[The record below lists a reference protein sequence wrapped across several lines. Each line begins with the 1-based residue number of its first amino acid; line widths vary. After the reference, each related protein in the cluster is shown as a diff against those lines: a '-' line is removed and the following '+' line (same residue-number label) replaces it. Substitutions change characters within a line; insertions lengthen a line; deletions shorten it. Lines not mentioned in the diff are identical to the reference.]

1 MHDTICVPFSTSA
14 GLTVAAL
21 LECISQRYAAW
32 HPFVVHEFQLR
43 PEHAAPTACAAPDTL
58 AAALLPAS
66 SASSATSA
74 TSAQLTVIVEESA
87 RSVQTRVELK
97 AAEARRV
104 AEREEAERLAEQRQ
118 REQRAA
124 IERAGT
130 MHWSLANVCPE
141 ARVSLDEHA
150 LVVENS
156 GSLDQWVPVL
166 VAPPAYSGQHF
177 VSFLIEKLPPSTN
190 AWSLCLGWV
199 PTTFK
204 LAHQQRWVG
213 AQGSYGLIAGTGGR
227 CAASGQS
234 VPYGVQFGE
243 GDVVSSLL
251 DLDAGTIEFFVNER
265 SQGVA
270 FKEAAGP
277 LHAAVSMTAT
287 GARVRLL
294 VDDAPPRK
302 HAAAVAAHRQAAAA
316 KNARRVQLLSAEFGS
331 AQADVLAVACAAEAE
346 LLRLETERR
355 QLSRANRAPERHALA
370 AKAQASALDGI
381 KDGSVSSI
389 GSVGSVGSSVSVDD
403 ELDAESSEQALCDAT
418 NDIFTAAAESAA
430 LSDDE
435 QHDERDR
442 DVAQSP
448 SVASSRRSESVSS
461 VLSMSNPAV
470 AALCRDATVTDWW
483 DPTFSARR
491 DDSVQ
496 YSDPGRRLL
505 RLVHQGSHDKWRCAR
520 GLRVYREGSHF
531 FEVYIEALGATS
543 NSWNMCVGIVPLDFD
558 PCNDKVWIGA
568 QKSWSYIAGNGH
580 RVYDGANAVPY
591 GEAYGKGDTI
601 GVLLDFDRQSI
612 EFFKNGRSQGVA
624 FAAQLC
630 APVCAA
636 VSFTATRTCLRLRG
650 TPMTWVRPRLQQA
663 LRAQRALV
671 ELSERVG
678 NVWDRDRSVQLGHA
692 AGGDSPLGAHEWRAL
707 AALAASGGDAS
718 GLDAATAAAAV
729 AAKGAAA
736 EPDDETPLAFDADAR
751 TVLNRG
757 TTSAWQTC
765 MSLLHYDSGRRYVEL
780 IIEAVGESTN
790 TWFMCVGIVPSTFSL
805 TNEKQRWVG
814 AQGGWGFIAATGGKC
829 RNVGKSEKYGRR
841 FGPGD
846 RVGVLMDF
854 DNKQLEFFVNRVS
867 QGVAFA
873 DLSGSV
879 HVAVSM
885 AGRGARVRLDALC
898 EREAPLIA
906 GMALYR

>member
-1 MHDTICVPFSTSA
+1 MKLFPHHSSEADLVHDTICVPFASSA

-21 LECISQRYAAW
+21 LECVSQRYAAW

-43 PEHAAPTACAAPDTL
+43 PEHATAVSSPDTP
-58 AAALLPAS
+58 AAALLPAAA
-66 SASSATSA
+66 SASSASA

-87 RSVQTRVELK
+87 RSVQTRAELK
-97 AAEARRV
+97 AAEARRI
-104 AEREEAERLAEQRQ
+104 AEREEAERAAEQRQ

-130 MHWSLANVCPE
+130 VHWSLVNACPE
-141 ARVSLDEHA
+141 ARVSLDDHA

-190 AWSLCLGWV
+190 AWSMCVGWV

-243 GDVVSSLL
+243 GDVVSTLL

-265 SQGVA
+265 PQGVA
-270 FKEAAGP
+270 FKEATGP

-294 VDDAPPRK
+294 ADDAPPRK
-302 HAAAVAAHRQAAAA
+302 HAAAVAAHRAAAA
-316 KNARRVQLLSAEFGS
+316 VANARRVQLLSAEFGG
-331 AQADVLAVACAAEAE
+331 AQAEVLAVACAAEAE

-355 QLSRANRAPERHALA
+355 QLTRANRAPPRSSSAS
-370 AKAQASALDGI
+370 SALDGM
-381 KDGSVSSI
+381 KDGGGGGASVHD
-389 GSVGSVGSSVSVDD
+389 DD
-403 ELDAESSEQALCDAT
+403 EVDPESREQALSIVT
-418 NDIFTAAAESAA
+418 NEAFTAAAESSA
-430 LSDDE
+430 LSDD
-435 QHDERDR
+435 DEPEHL
-442 DVAQSP
+442 SP
-448 SVASSRRSESVSS
+448 SPASPRRSESVSS
-461 VLSMSNPAV
+461 VLSASNPALAV
-470 AALCRDATVTDWW
+470 LCRDATVTDWW

-491 DDSVQ
+491 DDAVQ
-496 YSDPGRRLL
+496 YTDPGRRLL
-505 RLVHQGSHDKWRCAR
+505 RLVHRGSHDKWRCAR
-520 GLRVYREGSHF
+520 GLRVYREGTHF

-543 NSWNMCVGIVPLDFD
+543 NSWNMCVGVVPLDFD
-558 PCNDKVWIGA
+558 PAHEKIWVGA
-568 QKSWSYIAGNGH
+568 QKSWSYIGGNGH

-591 GEAYGKGDTI
+591 GEPFGKGDTI
-601 GVLLDFDRQSI
+601 GVLLDFDRRSI

-624 FAAQLC
+624 FSAELS

-636 VSFTATRTCLRLRG
+636 VSFTAARTCLRLRG

-663 LRAQRALV
+663 LRAQRALA
-671 ELSERVG
+671 ELAERVG

-692 AGGDSPLGAHEWRAL
+692 AGGDSPLSAIEWRAL
-707 AALAASGGDAS
+707 AALSASSHDGGSSAAAAASDAV
-718 GLDAATAAAAV
+718 TAAAV
-729 AAKGAAA
+729 AAAC
-736 EPDDETPLAFDADAR
+736 EPDDATPLAFDADAR

-757 TTSAWQTC
+757 TTNAWQTC

-790 TWFMCVGIVPSTFSL
+790 TWFMCLGVVPSTFSL
-805 TNEKQRWVG
+805 ANEKQRWVG

-885 AGRGARVRLDALC
+885 AGRGARVRIDALC